1 MLAARESHSQTG
13 EKTLATRVCEIGLG
27 SSFKRCVTAKAV
39 AVAASKISA
48 RTVGAL
54 RLTAARL
61 YAEPNEE
68 RGQSEPDPDGDHVA
82 RLRHVEQPDPAQG
95 EHAREPEPEGILRQP
110 EREPT
115 RHPDPRYRPEQQPR
129 HRVQIHVALHE
140 VSEPGDPQQRRGV
153 EDVRAD

>member
-1 MLAARESHSQTG
+1 MPSGTTMPLASRPFQRAWTRPRRNSPSEIVTWRVPSRIAIRRWSARRSENWIVAACDSHSQTG

-39 AVAASKISA
+39 AVAASKTSA

-68 RGQSEPDPDGDHVA
+68 RGEAQPDPDRDDIA
-82 RLRHVEQPDPAQG
+82 RLRHVEQLDSAQ
-95 EHAREPEPEGILRQP
+95 RENTRQA
-110 EREPT
+110 ESKR
-115 RHPDPRYRPEQQPR
+115 
-129 HRVQIHVALHE
+129 
-140 VSEPGDPQQRRGV
+140 
-153 EDVRAD
+153 